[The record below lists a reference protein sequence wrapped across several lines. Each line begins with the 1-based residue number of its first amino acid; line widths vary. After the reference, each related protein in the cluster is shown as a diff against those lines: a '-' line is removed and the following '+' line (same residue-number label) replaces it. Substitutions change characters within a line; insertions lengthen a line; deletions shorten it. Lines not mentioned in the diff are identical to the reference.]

1 MRACA
6 ILIQPRWVKAAEGY
20 NEVGAQKAEKITNS
34 RYRFCHW
41 LFYAAVVSGFCLV
54 IWKAAELQILQHT
67 TWAERSRAQ
76 VQTTLKVP
84 SYRGSIYDS
93 RGRLLSYS
101 VPQPSL
107 YADAQYVEDPLRL
120 ARSLS
125 GILGEPEKG
134 LAAKLGA
141 QRRFIWLKRHM
152 TDEDAMRVE
161 ALGARGLG
169 FMREYKR
176 FYPYR
181 QLGGQV
187 LGFVGLD
194 GEGLEGLEKSHDAF
208 LRKDHRVFSQLRD
221 GGRKNLWH
229 GAEPPPKPREAWGLQ
244 LSLDA
249 FLQYVAEQELEKA
262 ALKYKAAAGQ
272 VVVLNPSTFE
282 VYAMANWPPFDPN
295 LPGRTSAS
303 HWRNRAITDAF
314 EPGSTFK
321 VFLMGAALE
330 ERVLSLSDRIFCENG
345 RGRIAGHYIRDVR
358 PHGWL
363 TVPEVIKYSS
373 NIAASKIALDLG
385 RERYGSYIRSFGF
398 GSPTNI
404 ELPGEIKGLVRP
416 ENKWRPIDLATTGF
430 GQSIGVTAL
439 QLTVGIATIANGG
452 EFREPV
458 VVRRHVSPEGGVF
471 RFRDSKP
478 PRRVLS
484 ARTAQ
489 EVTQMMRMVTE
500 EGGTGVNAVP
510 EGYTV
515 AGKTGTAQMV
525 DPQTGR
531 YASDRH
537 ISSFTGFVPA
547 ENPRLVI
554 TVVIQ
559 EPQGAIYGGTVA
571 APVFREFAAKALP
584 YLGVMPSGHE
594 QLPASGF
601 RWASTDAVRQGD
613 DGQKLY
619 SKDSVAGGG
628 GSWGRTRISRPMPTV
643 VYSYKRDGA
652 LWGE

>member
-1 MRACA
+1 LVWFACA
-6 ILIQPRWVKAAEGY
+6 SALEGCDD
-20 NEVGAQKAEKITNS
+20 VSARKAEKILNR
-34 RYRFCHW
+34 RYWLCHW
-41 LFYAAVVSGFCLV
+41 FFYAAVVSGFSLV
-54 IWKAAELQILQHT
+54 IWKAVGLQIMEHA

-107 YADAQYVEDPLRL
+107 YADAQHVEDPLQL

-125 GILGEPEKG
+125 GILGDCEKN
-134 LAAKLGA
+134 LAAKLKS
-141 QRRFIWLKRHM
+141 QRRFVWLKRQM
-152 TDEDAMRVE
+152 TDADAMRVE

-169 FMREYKR
+169 FTREYKR

-194 GEGLEGLEKSHDAF
+194 GEGLEGLEKIHDDF
-208 LRKDHRVFSQLRD
+208 LTKDHRVFGQLRD
-221 GGRKNLWH
+221 GGRKSLWH
-229 GAEPPPKPREAWGLQ
+229 APEPPPQPRESWGLQ

-249 FLQYVAEQELEKA
+249 FLQYVAEHELEKA
-262 ALKYKAAAGQ
+262 ALKYQAAAGQ
-272 VVVLNPSTFE
+272 IVVLNPRTFE
-282 VYAMANWPPFDPN
+282 IYAMANWPSFDPN

-330 ERVLSLSDRIFCENG
+330 EKVVTVNDRIFCDNG
-345 RGRIAGHYIRDVR
+345 RGRVAGHTIRDVR

-373 NIAASKIALDLG
+373 NIAASKIALELG
-385 RERYGSYIRSFGF
+385 REKYAGYIRSFGF

-404 ELPGEIKGLVRP
+404 DLPGEIKGLVRP
-416 ENKWRPIDLATTGF
+416 EGKWRPIDLATTGF

-439 QLTVGIATIANGG
+439 QLTVGIACIANGG
-452 EFREPV
+452 EFSEPV
-458 VVRRHVSPEGGVF
+458 LVRRHVNSDGTVLDA
-471 RFRDSKP
+471 RDSRSR
-478 PRRVLS
+478 RRVLS
-484 ARTAQ
+484 PWTAGQ
-489 EVTQMMRMVTE
+489 VTQMMRLVTE

-515 AGKTGTAQMV
+515 AGKTGTAQVV
-525 DPQTGR
+525 DPETGR
-531 YASDRH
+531 YSSDRYT
-537 ISSFTGFVPA
+537 SSFTGFVPA
-547 ENPRLVI
+547 EDPKLVI

-559 EPQGAIYGGTVA
+559 EPQGAIYGGAVA

-584 YLGVMPSGHE
+584 YLGVMPSNFE
-594 QLPASGF
+594 RVPAEGF
-601 RWASTDAVRQGD
+601 QWAG
-613 DGQKLY
+613 
-619 SKDSVAGGG
+619 SVAGGEG
-628 GSWGRTRISRPMPTV
+628 RGEEELSQETSRSQDRESWGRTRISRPMPSF
-643 VYSYKRDGA
+643 VYSYKRDKDRG
-652 LWGE
+652 LSGE